1 MEKPHTLFLILVVI
15 ACLFPAGCVQPSDNS
30 SAAPAVPQA
39 SATTPEPA
47 MTVPPAV
54 ATSAPCEVVTIIRY
68 VSPPKDLKDSS
79 LLFMLQVPGEWN
91 VSTRRMMNSDT
102 SDYRTDLGAENAFSI
117 YTYKI
122 TPSREQDYRDQ
133 FRQWSPAPVENP
145 MTINDIRYD
154 RYETRADGN
163 TSVAYLSRTNSANER
178 GYGSVLVFTA
188 RDSNRF
194 EREDFEKVVSSF
206 RYFSV
211 KSASSQP
218 GEEIPLYDLQGNTI
232 VRNVSRVLFN
242 SSLWEEAGSYSSDE
256 GSSGDSSSGGSS
268 SGGGST
274 GGGGGCGGGSSTVEG

>member
-1 MEKPHTLFLILVVI
+1 MEKPHTLFLIMVVI
-15 ACLFPAGCVQPSDNS
+15 ACLFPAGCVQPSDNR
-30 SAAPAVPQA
+30 SAAPAVLQA
-39 SATTPEPA
+39 SVTTPEPA

-154 RYETRADGN
+154 RYETRDDGN

-211 KSASSQP
+211 NSASLQP
-218 GEEIPLYDLQGNTI
+218 GEEIPLYDLSGNA
-232 VRNVSRVLFN
+232 VSRGLDPRLFD
-242 SSLWEEAGSYSSDE
+242 SSDGGSGGDSSDE

-274 GGGGGCGGGSSTVEG
+274 GGGGGCGGGSSTVVG

>member
-1 MEKPHTLFLILVVI
+1 MISGT
-15 ACLFPAGCVQPSDNS
+15 
-30 SAAPAVPQA
+30 
-39 SATTPEPA
+39 
-47 MTVPPAV
+47 
-54 ATSAPCEVVTIIRY
+54 
-68 VSPPKDLKDSS
+68 
-79 LLFMLQVPGEWN
+79 
-91 VSTRRMMNSDT
+91 
-102 SDYRTDLGAENAFSI
+102 
-117 YTYKI
+117 
-122 TPSREQDYRDQ
+122 
-133 FRQWSPAPVENP
+133 
-145 MTINDIRYD
+145 D

-211 KSASSQP
+211 NSASSQP
-218 GEEIPLYDLQGNTI
+218 GEEIHLYDLQGNTI

-274 GGGGGCGGGSSTVEG
+274 GGGGGCGRRKFYRGGITGSINHCTYYIMVAPVSRTLCG